1 MNKQK
6 KTAGNHEMK
15 DRKEDLQRNQNWKN
29 TGKNL
34 ELKKLWKEPVNQ
46 CGCINKHYLAIIMKK
61 KFHNVKKLTG
71 DKSLDPVWSSFL
83 AAL

>member
-15 DRKEDLQRNQNWKN
+15 DRTKDLQRNQNWKN

-34 ELKKLWKEPVNQ
+34 ELKKT
-46 CGCINKHYLAIIMKK
+46 
-61 KFHNVKKLTG
+61 VKRAS
-71 DKSLDPVWSSFL
+71 KSVWMY
-83 AAL
+83 

>member
-1 MNKQK
+1 MKWRIGKKIYKGTKTERIQGKIWNK
-6 KTAGNHEMK
+6 
-15 DRKEDLQRNQNWKN
+15 
-29 TGKNL
+29 
-34 ELKKLWKEPVNQ
+34 KKLWKEPVNQ